1 MNIKIKKLMLTL
13 IQLMIYEI
21 WESRN
26 NYKYEKINLI
36 QKTIINKINSKIRI
50 ILNVHFKIHQI
61 NDTLQQFEKT
71 FCMNNALAKLQ
82 NTKLIILTK
91 PMV

>member
-1 MNIKIKKLMLTL
+1 MLTL

-50 ILNVHFKIHQI
+50 ILNTHFKIHKI

-71 FCMNNALAKLQ
+71 FCINNALAKLQ
-82 NTKLIILTK
+82 DTKLIILTK

>member
-1 MNIKIKKLMLTL
+1 MNLT
-13 IQLMIYEI
+13 
-21 WESRN
+21 
-26 NYKYEKINLI
+26 

-50 ILNVHFKIHQI
+50 ILNAHFKIHQI

-71 FCMNNALAKLQ
+71 FYMNNALAKLQ

>member
-1 MNIKIKKLMLTL
+1 MLTL

-50 ILNVHFKIHQI
+50 ILNAHFKIHQI

>member
-50 ILNVHFKIHQI
+50 ILNAHFKIHQI
-61 NDTLQQFEKT
+61 NDTPQQFGKT